1 METWVELRTSRIY
14 YEFMMDALE
23 IYIYTVH
30 CNKIFVD
37 QGDVT
42 VCDFYVA
49 AERASGLTTSA

>member
-42 VCDFYVA
+42 VCDLQLYVA
-49 AERASGLTTSA
+49 LQLQLEYH